1 MTKIS
6 REYKQKVLHFLKLLR
21 ESFED
26 LKDPY
31 HEKIKPFAKM
41 VFKFCGFLSLCALTL
56 EVGFHYPSS
65 WTPYIRTLNQ
75 VIINYLLIYEL
86 VSFILTK
93 TTYKE
98 FVVTHKP
105 ESIIVVIILL
115 QKFFEKQILSYF
127 QYLNYG
133 ADQAALS
140 YLAIAQIFLILSNL
154 ISFLRSRRIYTSKRL
169 NPSLMFFLS
178 FAGIIFIGFLL
189 LSLPKAHRVDLP
201 SVDILFTVISATCVT
216 GLSTVDV
223 GTTFTF
229 TGHIIILF
237 LIQVGGLGLITLT
250 SFFAIFLAGQA
261 SVNDRLMMKDLLSED
276 ALGRVKEL
284 IREITLQ
291 TFFIESIGSIFLFL
305 TFPENSGLRTDQ
317 KIFYSIFHS
326 ISAFCNAGFSLF
338 SKNLGEDFI
347 IHDKL
352 FIFVIMFL
360 VLSGGIG
367 FNVISQ
373 IQSKLL
379 SWGDTSI
386 KLTVSTRLSLITSA
400 SLLIFGTIGYFLLE
414 QKFTLSDFGLLDQLF
429 HSLFYSVTT
438 RTAGFNILDLGKMG
452 SPVVFFSLL
461 LMWVGASPNSTGGGI
476 KTTTFALAFLQI
488 INFVRG
494 KSKLEVYHRTIAEV
508 SVYRASATIVLSL
521 FVIFGAIFSLLLVE
535 TLPFLDLCFEV
546 VSAYGTVG
554 LSRGITGSLSTS
566 SKITICITMF
576 MGRVGVL
583 TTLIALIPKKSSIG
597 IRYPNEYVIVG

>member
-1 MTKIS
+1 MKVT
-6 REYKQKVLHFLKLLR
+6 RENKQKFLQSLKFLEDR
-21 ESFED
+21 FEEV
-26 LKDPY
+26 KEIY
-31 HEKIKPFAKM
+31 HEYIYEIAKFI
-41 VFKFCGFLSLCALTL
+41 FKVCGFISLISLTL
-56 EVGFHYPSS
+56 EIGFNYPSTWS
-65 WTPYIRTLNQ
+65 TYIRILNQ
-75 VIINYLLIYEL
+75 TLIYYLLVYEL
-86 VSFILTK
+86 ISLLFTK
-93 TTYKE
+93 STYKE
-98 FVVTHKP
+98 FIVTHKP
-105 ESIIVVIILL
+105 EVIIVIIILI
-115 QKFFEKQILSYF
+115 QKIFEKKILSYF

-140 YLAIAQIFLILSNL
+140 FLAIAQIFFIFSNI
-154 ISFLRSRRIYTSKRL
+154 ISFLRSRRIYTSKKL

-178 FAGIIFIGFLL
+178 FAGIILLGFLL

-201 SVDILFTVISATCVT
+201 AVDILFTVISATCVT

-223 GTTFTF
+223 GTSFTF

-250 SFFAIFLAGQA
+250 TFFAIFLAGQA

-276 ALGRVKEL
+276 ALGRVKQL
-284 IREITLQ
+284 IGEITYQ
-291 TFFIESIGSIFLFL
+291 TFIIESIGSILLFL
-305 TFPENSGLRTDQ
+305 SFPENSGLRVEQ

-338 SKNLGEDFI
+338 SKNLGEDFLRN
-347 IHDKL
+347 DKF
-352 FIFVIMFL
+352 FISSIMFL
-360 VLSGGIG
+360 VLFGGIG

-379 SWGDTSI
+379 RWGNTTI
-386 KLTVSTRLSLITSA
+386 KLTVSTKLSLITSA
-400 SLLIFGTIGYFLLE
+400 TLLVIGTLGYLVLE
-414 QKFTLSDFGLLDQLF
+414 QKFTLSNFSFLDQVF
-429 HSLFYSVTT
+429 QSLFYSVST
-438 RTAGFNILDLGKMG
+438 RTAGFNILDLSKMG
-452 SPVVFFSLL
+452 NPVVFFSLF

-488 INFVRG
+488 LNFVRG
-494 KSKLEVYHRTIAEV
+494 KSRLEVYHRTIAEV

-521 FVIFGAIFSLLLVE
+521 FVIFGSIFSLLLVE
-535 TLPFLDLCFEV
+535 TLPFLDICYEV

-554 LSRGITGSLSTS
+554 LSRGITGYLSPS